1 MTSSQLSLDTL
12 GTPDSP
18 SRRRWLVGAMTAE
31 VPVKGGSHRGNFL
44 ASLFGDA
51 SSLAGR
57 NNTVD
62 WFRSLLQ
69 PGKVGT

>member
-1 MTSSQLSLDTL
+1 
-12 GTPDSP
+12 
-18 SRRRWLVGAMTAE
+18 MTAE

-69 PGKVGT
+69 PGRVGA